1 METLLQLKTRV
12 VDEEKRLKEKKEREA
27 LERRLKELQEKNKEP
42 NKYSKAWEGIKK
54 GFSKASKV
62 VGKAQKAYFDNE
74 KRQGGGLGL
83 FR

>member
-27 LERRLKELQEKNKEP
+27 LERRLKELQENNKEP
-42 NKYSKAWEGIKK
+42 NKYSKIWEGVKR
-54 GFSKASKV
+54 GFNETAKV
-62 VGKAQKAYFDNE
+62 VGNAQRATFE
-74 KRQGGGLGL
+74 KDKKQGGGLGL